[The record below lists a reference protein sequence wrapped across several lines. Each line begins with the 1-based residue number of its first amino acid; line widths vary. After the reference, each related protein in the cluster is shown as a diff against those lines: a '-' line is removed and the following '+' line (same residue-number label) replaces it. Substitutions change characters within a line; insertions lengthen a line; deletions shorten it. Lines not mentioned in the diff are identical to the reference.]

1 MTPLLLGGEARGGG
15 YKHGRNGSL
24 FLKINRLFLKINRFF
39 LKINRFLCHD
49 KSLLFFKNS
58 LLNNKRYAFQPSGDE
73 QVRYLDT
80 YNSDSPHW

>member
-1 MTPLLLGGEARGGG
+1 MTSLLLGGEARGGG

-24 FLKINRLFLKINRFF
+24 FLKINRLFLKINRF
-39 LKINRFLCHD
+39 LCHD

-58 LLNNKRYAFQPSGDE
+58 LLNNKRYAFQPAGDE

-80 YNSDSPHW
+80 YNRDSPHW